1 MKAYGWQLQD
11 TQIYHQM
18 FGVWGG
24 GGGVIASDWLDYAQL
39 MSNKMLSG
47 AT

>member
-18 FGVWGG
+18 FGVGG
-24 GGGVIASDWLDYAQL
+24 GGGGGGALNGIGCI
-39 MSNKMLSG
+39 MLS
-47 AT
+47 